1 MSIGQESHT
10 TFFNLDQRTKSIP
23 NSLKRE
29 FKVPIRF
36 MKPFP
41 AAPAVVIAPIKLDW
55 LEGLPVGFDIYVS
68 QVSKAGFELTYVALT
83 PNQINGFDIH
93 WGAIYDPKIA
103 VITKSYSGDA
113 MKTLAENTRT
123 NNNLD
128 FTIKYFVPL
137 FRL

>member
-1 MSIGQESHT
+1 
-10 TFFNLDQRTKSIP
+10 
-23 NSLKRE
+23 
-29 FKVPIRF
+29 